1 MPKNVRVDKYGLY
14 AKIIGGGNFLF
25 RKVLDY
31 KSYLLR
37 RAAALTLYTYIIYRG
52 FAAHLCPDYSIDQ
65 DVVLVA
71 GERVEHLALEGDAY
85 LEGAER
91 SKRHILIV
99 EASATA

>member
-14 AKIIGGGNFLF
+14 AKIIGGG
-25 RKVLDY
+25 VI
-31 KSYLLR
+31 SYLEKNWTISRICDGARQL
-37 RAAALTLYTYIIYRG
+37 LPYIIYRG
-52 FAAHLCPDYSIDQ
+52 FAAPLCPDYSVDQ

-99 EASATA
+99 VASATS